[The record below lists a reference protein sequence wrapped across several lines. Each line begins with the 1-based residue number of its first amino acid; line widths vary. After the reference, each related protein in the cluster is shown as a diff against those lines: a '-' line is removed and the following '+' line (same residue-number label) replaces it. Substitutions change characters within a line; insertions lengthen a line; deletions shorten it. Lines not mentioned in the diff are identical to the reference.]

1 LVEIRTKP
9 QTTEGASMDI
19 VPRGPGFA
27 AELRGAT
34 LADVAADDAAFE
46 ATRALLDEHSVLV
59 FRDQDVTDDI
69 QLAFSRRFGP
79 LEVTKVG
86 SQGAGT
92 NLVILTTIG
101 PDGKVAAPDSRMAL
115 RNKANQL
122 WHTDSTFK
130 RVPALAS
137 VLSARI
143 IPAQG
148 GETEYVSTRLAFE
161 RLDPALR
168 QRLANSFAW
177 HDYAHSRGQIAPE
190 LASPEERAALPPV
203 CWRMVWKNPV
213 NGRSALY
220 LASHAYAIEGME
232 KAEGLKLLGELTQ
245 AATAPGTSYLHQ
257 WRAGDVVMW
266 DNRATMHRG
275 RPWPA
280 SEARLMVR
288 TTISATAADGL
299 ESMRPPSQ
307 QAAE

>member
-1 LVEIRTKP
+1 
-9 QTTEGASMDI
+9 MDI
-19 VPRGPGFA
+19 IPLGPGFA

-34 LADVAADDAAFE
+34 LAEVAADDGAYEQARAAFE
-46 ATRALLDEHSVLV
+46 EHSVLV
-59 FRDQDVTDDI
+59 FRNQDVSDEA
-69 QLAFSRRFGP
+69 QLAFSRQFGP

-92 NLVILTTIG
+92 NLVILTTIDETG
-101 PDGKVAAPDSRMAL
+101 RVVPADHRLAL

-143 IPAQG
+143 IPEKG
-148 GETEYVSTRLAFE
+148 GETEYVSTRLAWE
-161 RLDPALR
+161 RLEPALR
-168 QRLANSFAW
+168 QRLEKSFAW
-177 HDYAHSRGQIAPE
+177 HDYAHSRGKIAPD
-190 LASPEERAALPPV
+190 LASTEERAALPPQ
-203 CWRMVWKNPV
+203 CWRLVWKNPA

-220 LASHAYAIEGME
+220 IASHAYAIEGME
-232 KAEGLKLLGELTQ
+232 PQAAQELLAELMD
-245 AATAPGTSYLHQ
+245 AATAPGSSYVHR
-257 WRAGDVVMW
+257 WRNGDVVMW

-280 SEARLMVR
+280 SEARHMVR

-299 ESMRPPSQ
+299 ETIRPPAR

>member
-1 LVEIRTKP
+1 
-9 QTTEGASMDI
+9 MDV
-19 VPRGPGFA
+19 VPLGPGFA
-27 AELRGAT
+27 AELRGVT
-34 LADVAADDAAFE
+34 LADVAANDAVYAQ
-46 ATRALLDEHSVLV
+46 TRVLLDEHSVLV
-59 FRDQDVTDDI
+59 FRGQQVTDEA

-86 SQGAGT
+86 SVGAGT

-101 PDGKVAAPDSRMAL
+101 PDGKVVAADSRMAM

-143 IPAQG
+143 IPAEG

-161 RLDPALR
+161 QLDPDLR
-168 QRLANSFAW
+168 NRLGNFFAW
-177 HDYAHSRGQIAPE
+177 HDYAHSRGQIAAD
-190 LASPEERAALPPV
+190 LASPEERAALPPQ
-203 CWRMVWKNPV
+203 CWRMVWTNPA
-213 NGRSALY
+213 NGRAALY
-220 LASHAYAIEGME
+220 LASHAYAVEGME
-232 KAEGLKLLGELTQ
+232 KEEGLKLLGELT
-245 AATAPGTSYLHQ
+245 AVVTAPGTSYVHKWQ
-257 WRAGDVVMW
+257 SGDVVMW

-280 SEARLMVR
+280 HQARHMVR
-288 TTISATAADGL
+288 TTISAIAADGL

>member
-1 LVEIRTKP
+1 
-9 QTTEGASMDI
+9 MDI
-19 VPRGPGFA
+19 VPLGPGFA
-27 AELRGAT
+27 AELRGIT
-34 LADVAADDAAFE
+34 LAAVAADDALYRE
-46 ATRALLDEHSVLV
+46 TRALLDEHSVLV
-59 FRDQDVTDDI
+59 FRDQAVTDEV

-86 SQGAGT
+86 SDGAGT

-101 PDGKVAAPDSRMAL
+101 ADGKVAAPDSRRAL
-115 RNKANQL
+115 RNKANHL

-143 IPAQG
+143 MPAQG

-161 RLDPALR
+161 RLDADLR
-168 QRLANSFAW
+168 KRLNNSFGW
-177 HDYAHSRGQIAPE
+177 HDYAHSRGQIAPD
-190 LASPEERAALPPV
+190 LASPEERAALPPA
-203 CWRMVWKNPV
+203 CWRMVWTNPA
-213 NGRSALY
+213 NGRQALY

-232 KAEGLKLLGELTQ
+232 KDEGLKLLGQLT
-245 AATAPGTSYLHQ
+245 AHATAPGTSYVHQ

-280 SEARLMVR
+280 HEARLMVR

>member
-1 LVEIRTKP
+1 
-9 QTTEGASMDI
+9 MDI
-19 VPRGPGFA
+19 VPLGPGFA
-27 AELRGAT
+27 AELRGVT
-34 LADVAADDAAFE
+34 LADVAQGDAAFE

-59 FRDQDVTDDI
+59 LRDQDISDDI

-115 RNKANQL
+115 RNKANRL

-130 RVPALAS
+130 RVPAFAS

-143 IPAQG
+143 IPGQG

-168 QRLANSFAW
+168 RRLENSFAW
-177 HDYAHSRGQIAPE
+177 HDYAHSRGQIAPD
-190 LASPEERAALPPV
+190 LASPEVRAALPPQ
-203 CWRMVWKNPV
+203 CWRMVWKNPA

-220 LASHAYAIEGME
+220 LASHAYAIEGTE
-232 KAEGLKLLGELTQ
+232 KDEGLELLGELMA
-245 AATAPGTSYLHQ
+245 AATAPGTSYVHR

-280 SEARLMVR
+280 HKARLMVR